1 MQGNVVG
8 LVESVLVKFKDE
20 MLACVKDMVSALCKE
35 QVVDRN
41 GTHHIPTPGVD
52 EVSVPANHTS
62 HNPDANANTIRNV
75 LCNDETF
82 TPRKEDD
89 VGSRY
94 VPFDP
99 VSDTCAPS
107 AHSETSTRKNAF
119 QRSLGNGAQH
129 RQPLMITDEPTFS
142 LGLTQ
147 EEQIQPDAHVMA
159 TEVGRGE
166 PMSDNNGD
174 DNIEEGRGSL
184 KSKKQKTVPSGLL
197 DDY

>member
-75 LCNDETF
+75 LCNVSVYS
-82 TPRKEDD
+82 TPPR
-89 VGSRY
+89 
-94 VPFDP
+94 
-99 VSDTCAPS
+99 
-107 AHSETSTRKNAF
+107 
-119 QRSLGNGAQH
+119 
-129 RQPLMITDEPTFS
+129 
-142 LGLTQ
+142 
-147 EEQIQPDAHVMA
+147 A
-159 TEVGRGE
+159 T
-166 PMSDNNGD
+166 
-174 DNIEEGRGSL
+174 
-184 KSKKQKTVPSGLL
+184 
-197 DDY
+197 